1 MPTKDGS
8 FSSREGIAGR
18 IPQIDAGS
26 PRPPAAFSA
35 TKKFCRSL
43 VKTKLF
49 GAFIQC
55 TIAFSTITFAMDD
68 IYVERDNSH
77 QLHKVVQ
84 ISDWTILLVFTI
96 EMFLKMYAWGLR
108 RRALDENTENVDLIA
123 MIAEDFESQG
133 YFSNNWNTFDFI
145 IVFVSWITV
154 PITYT
159 VEVNSSTGSVVRAA
173 RVIRPLRALQFV
185 EGAQDVLK
193 TFPNALESMIDGFLL
208 VALVLFVYAILG
220 VNLFGVNGNFHG
232 RCVVD
237 DPNNTHGTRGFL
249 QKDVSI
255 SDMLCGDEKCQDGF
269 RCSWL
274 GHCLCG
280 VLRHVSTLNPHIS
293 AHMSGHLAV
302 QNTSTCTHMCI

>member
-1 MPTKDGS
+1 MPSRDGS
-8 FSSREGIAGR
+8 FSSREGT
-18 IPQIDAGS
+18 GS
-26 PRPPAAFSA
+26 PRPPDAAAFSA
-35 TKKFCRSL
+35 TKNFCRSL

-84 ISDWTILLVFTI
+84 ISDWAILLVFTI

-154 PITYT
+154 PLTYT
-159 VEVNSSTGSVVRAA
+159 VEVNSSVGSVVRAA
-173 RVIRPLRALQFV
+173 RAMRPLRALQFL

-255 SDMLCGDEKCQDGF
+255 SDIICGDEKCQDGF

-274 GHCLCG
+274 GHCLCC
-280 VLRHVSTLNPHIS
+280 VLRRVCTLNPHIS
-293 AHMSGHLAV
+293 AHMSGRLAV
-302 QNTSTCTHMCI
+302 QSTSTCTHVYIKYIHIF